1 MNLKYK
7 LNKKTGQKLETLYEN
22 MKMKLYENKT
32 SLKITRKNAE
42 YIKIFIRLNK
52 SQFSIKRVYQNP
64 EK

>member
-42 YIKIFIRLNK
+42 YIKIFIQLK
-52 SQFSIKRVYQNP
+52 EYIKILKNDKY
-64 EK
+64 